1 MCSSP
6 TSSPVS
12 AFTLRYRMRAMLRSS
27 SWLNDTL
34 WRRTAW
40 NSFTGIATRPNEIV
54 PLQTGRAMVRVNHI
68 HHDRKPPT
76 SGDAPRGPRLDS
88 RRGEDGAGHDVHPEA
103 REDGEVEQAGG
114 RHHRRVVPLTQRR
127 LGDEDQHDGGD
138 RAGQPHPAEHATP
151 A

>member
-40 NSFTGIATRPNEIV
+40 NSLTGIATRPNEIV
-54 PLQTGRAMVRVNHI
+54 PLHTGRAMVRVNHI
-68 HHDRKPPT
+68 HRDRKPPT
-76 SGDAPRGPRLDS
+76 REDEAPTPRRDSGG
-88 RRGEDGAGHDVHPEA
+88 GEDRAGHDVHPEA
-103 REDGEVEQAGG
+103 GEDGEVQQPGG
-114 RHHRRVVPLTQRR
+114 RHHGRVVPLAQRR

-138 RAGQPHPAEHATP
+138 RA
-151 A
+151 